1 MPAVELL
8 GILLIAVAVIVAVKV
23 ASLLLRLA
31 MVALVLGG
39 LYLLFFASG
48 RRLDGSARGQ
58 PAGWVVSSS
67 DTRSRTLAQVR

>member
-1 MPAVELL
+1 VPAVELL

-23 ASLLLRLA
+23 ASLLLKLA

-48 RRLDGSARGQ
+48 
-58 PAGWVVSSS
+58 
-67 DTRSRTLAQVR
+67 